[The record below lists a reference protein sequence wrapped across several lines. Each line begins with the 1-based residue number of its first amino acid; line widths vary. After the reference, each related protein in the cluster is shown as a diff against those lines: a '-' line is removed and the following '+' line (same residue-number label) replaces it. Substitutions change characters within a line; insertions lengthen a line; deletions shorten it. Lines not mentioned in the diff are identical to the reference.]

1 MAKARK
7 PRAKNKEAK
16 KVYEGNAFDK
26 IFRENAESIFM
37 PLVEEKLGIKIKT
50 FIQMKEKRQ
59 TTLEREMDFFYEVE
73 TEDGNKF
80 ILHLE
85 FQTENED
92 DMLYRNG
99 EYHGIALRKK
109 KMEIKHVVVFLG
121 EGKAKMPTRL
131 PDNQIYKGFE
141 LINIHE
147 FDSKTL
153 LESQIPDVI
162 LLAILADYPKEQ
174 VEAVLRLLI
183 RQLRLV
189 CANPIELS
197 KYFKQLIF
205 LSRLRKIEELTTKI
219 AEEMPITYDIET
231 DALYKKGKEKERLD
245 NKMEFTQSLIE
256 NTDFLDEKIALL
268 VGVGVEFVKKVRADL
283 NRAHKF

>member
-1 MAKARK
+1 MAKAKK